1 MPKSAGTA
9 RRDGC
14 QRGVS
19 RNITPKP
26 YLRPPQV
33 PNGCLITTRMVDAG
47 AVAADP
53 GVPGKRTAAWVAAV
67 AVPLLAF
74 VLLLVRPSADRIWE
88 SHPAHFWTVLGA
100 AAASVA
106 VGWTVSSAGRRRRD
120 ARLFLVSLACL
131 SSAGFLALHALAT
144 PGVLLGKNAGFELAT
159 PVGLVIASAFAALS
173 AVEFGARGAG
183 RVLRAAPLLL
193 GGLAAALA
201 AWAMVSLAALPPLDS
216 PIAQE
221 QLDGWQLALAGVGL
235 AFYAVAAAGYLRLY
249 RRRGARFVIA
259 VTVAFA
265 LLAEAM
271 IVIAWARNWHA
282 SWWEWHL
289 LMLASFLLV
298 AESARTE
305 WHEERFSAIYLD
317 ETLAGA
323 RDVSVLLAD
332 LSGFTSFSER
342 HEPDRVAAM
351 LNAYFGAIVPLM
363 ERERGEVHQIVGDE
377 LMVIFNKQ
385 GDTPDHPLRAARA
398 ALTLLRTAET
408 VARPD
413 WPRFRVGVNSG
424 DALAAVVGGATG
436 HRKHG
441 IVGDTVNVAARLEQA
456 AEPAT
461 VILGAATYERL
472 PIETRADRLPPL
484 DAKGKAEPVEA
495 YRLHSLGTTN
505 AMTET
510 DETPREDDRNEEID
524 ESPAPDPE
532 EGGDAEDDPGA
543 D

>member
-1 MPKSAGTA
+1 M
-9 RRDGC
+9 
-14 QRGVS
+14 V
-19 RNITPKP
+19 
-26 YLRPPQV
+26 RPV
-33 PNGCLITTRMVDAG
+33 WIA
-47 AVAADP
+47 AVAAP
-53 GVPGKRTAAWVAAV
+53 AAV
-67 AVPLLAF
+67 FVILLA
-74 VLLLVRPSADRIWE
+74 RPQADRIWE

-159 PVGLVIASAFAALS
+159 PVGLVLASAFAALS
-173 AVEFGARGAG
+173 AVEFGARGAA

-201 AWAMVSLAALPPLDS
+201 AWAIVSLAALPPLDS

-221 QLDGWQLALAGVGL
+221 QLDGWQLALAGVGI

-271 IVIAWARNWHA
+271 IVIAWARSWHA

-298 AESARTE
+298 AESARAE
-305 WHEERFSAIYLD
+305 WHEERFSALYLD
-317 ETLAGA
+317 QTLAGA

-332 LSGFTSFSER
+332 LSGFTSFAEA
-342 HEPDRVAAM
+342 HEPEDVTAM

-363 ERERGEVHQIVGDE
+363 EDERGEVHQIVGDE
-377 LMVIFNKQ
+377 VMVIFNKQ

-398 ALTLLRTAET
+398 ALTLLRTADRVT
-408 VARPD
+408 RPD

-424 DALAAVVGGATG
+424 TAVAAVVGGDRG

-441 IVGDTVNVAARLEQA
+441 VVGDAVNVAARLEQA
-456 AEPAT
+456 AAQSAV
-461 VILGAATYERL
+461 VIGGTTYARL
-472 PIETRADRLPPL
+472 PPDAVAERLPPL
-484 DAKGKAEPVEA
+484 HVKGKAEPLEA
-495 YRLHSLGTTN
+495 YRLVGLGTHGIMSDQMDN
-505 AMTET
+505 
-510 DETPREDDRNEEID
+510 PREDDRNEAID
-524 ESPAPDPE
+524 ESPAPNPEEKGDAQDDPE
-532 EGGDAEDDPGA
+532 SD
-543 D
+543 

>member
-1 MPKSAGTA
+1 MW
-9 RRDGC
+9 
-14 QRGVS
+14 
-19 RNITPKP
+19 I
-26 YLRPPQV
+26 
-33 PNGCLITTRMVDAG
+33 
-47 AVAADP
+47 
-53 GVPGKRTAAWVAAV
+53 AAV
-67 AVPLLAF
+67 AVPAAVFAALLA
-74 VLLLVRPSADRIWE
+74 RPNIDKVWE
-88 SHPAHFWTVLGA
+88 SHPAHFWTVLTA

-106 VGWTVSSAGRRRRD
+106 VGWAVSSAGRRRRD

-131 SSAGFLALHALAT
+131 VSAGFLGLHALAT

-159 PVGLVIASAFAALS
+159 PVGLIIASAFAALS
-173 AVEFGARGAG
+173 AIEFGPLASTRILRIAPFALGA
-183 RVLRAAPLLL
+183 VAAIF
-193 GGLAAALA
+193 LAWGA
-201 AWAMVSLAALPPLDS
+201 VSLAKVPPLDA
-216 PIAQE
+216 PLAQE
-221 QLDGWQLALAGVGL
+221 QLDGWQLALAGVGI
-235 AFYAVAAAGYLRLY
+235 AFYSLAALGYLRLY
-249 RRRGARFVIA
+249 RRRNARFVIA

-289 LMLASFLLV
+289 LMLASFLLI
-298 AESARTE
+298 AETARTE
-305 WHEERFSAIYLD
+305 WHEERFSALYLD
-317 ETLAGA
+317 HTLAGA

-342 HEPDRVAAM
+342 HDPEDVTAM

-363 ERERGEVHQIVGDE
+363 EGERGEVHQIVGDE

-398 ALTLLRTAET
+398 ALTLVRTADR
-408 VARPD
+408 VARDD

-424 DALAAVVGGATG
+424 TAVAAVVGGATG

-441 IVGDTVNVAARLEQA
+441 IVGDAVNIAARLEAA

-461 VILGAATYERL
+461 VVIGVDTQSRL
-472 PIETRADRLPPL
+472 PADTVAERLPPL
-484 DAKGKAEPVEA
+484 SVKGKAEPLEA
-495 YRLHSLGTTN
+495 YRLQTLGTPDG
-505 AMTET
+505 MTET
-510 DETPREDDRNEEID
+510 PDHPREDDRNDEID

-532 EGGDAEDDPGA
+532 ENGDASDDPEA

>member
-1 MPKSAGTA
+1 MT
-9 RRDGC
+9 
-14 QRGVS
+14 V
-19 RNITPKP
+19 
-26 YLRPPQV
+26 RPV
-33 PNGCLITTRMVDAG
+33 WI
-47 AVAADP
+47 
-53 GVPGKRTAAWVAAV
+53 AAV
-67 AVPLLAF
+67 AVPAALFVALLA
-74 VLLLVRPSADRIWE
+74 RPNIDKIWE
-88 SHPAHFWTVLGA
+88 SHPAHFWTVLTA

-106 VGWTVSSAGRRRRD
+106 VGWAVSSAGRRRRD

-131 SSAGFLALHALAT
+131 ASAGFLGLHALAT

-173 AVEFGARGAG
+173 AVEFGPAGSARI
-183 RVLRAAPLLL
+183 LRLAPASLAA
-193 GGLAAALA
+193 LAAALVV
-201 AWAMVSLAALPPLDS
+201 WGLVSLAKLPPLDA
-216 PIAQE
+216 PLAQE
-221 QLDGWQLALAGVGL
+221 QLDGWQLSLAGVGL
-235 AFYAVAAAGYLRLY
+235 AFYSLAAAGYLRLY
-249 RRRGARFVIA
+249 RRRNARFVIA

-289 LMLASFLLV
+289 LMLGSFLLI
-298 AESARTE
+298 AETARSE
-305 WHEERFSAIYLD
+305 WHEERFSALYLD
-317 ETLAGA
+317 QTLAGA

-342 HEPDRVAAM
+342 HDPEDVTAM

-385 GDTPDHPLRAARA
+385 GDTPDHPERAARA
-398 ALTLLRTAET
+398 ALTLARTADR
-408 VARPD
+408 VARPE

-424 DALAAVVGGATG
+424 TAVAAVVGGATG

-441 IVGDTVNVAARLEQA
+441 IVGDTVNVASRLEQS
-456 AEPAT
+456 AT
-461 VILGAATYERL
+461 PGSVVIGAATYDRL
-472 PIETRADRLPPL
+472 APGSVAERLPPL
-484 DAKGKAEPVEA
+484 HVKGKAEPLDA
-495 YRLHSLGTTN
+495 YRLDALGKPDG
-505 AMTET
+505 MTET
-510 DETPREDDRNEEID
+510 PENPREDDRNDEID

-532 EGGDAEDDPGA
+532 EKGDASDDPEA